1 MHGRFRA
8 VVASPMPAR
17 AARIEPTVT
26 PRFTRALLQA
36 AARRD
41 IAVPEALLAELDA
54 GERVSLAAQDRLWGY
69 LCSHDADP
77 LIGLELGLSIQVGHL
92 DTAGMLLMSSNTV
105 GEALDALLEYHPIVG
120 EGGRFDLVRGHA
132 TCRLI
137 YEPHYATRC
146 SERVEAVMGCLLAL
160 TGWTT
165 GHAFRPD
172 AVTFVHGPLADPARY
187 TQRLG
192 VPVHFNGDANM
203 LAFDTANLAL
213 PLSQANPALYAH
225 LQRLAMDELDALGS
239 RSLGARIRHILTGHP
254 DWGRDRVAFE
264 LDISPR
270 HLVRRLAAEGESFKQ
285 LHDELRRALAERALR
300 DNVRGDAIAER
311 LGFADERAFA
321 RAFKRWTGITPARFR
336 AQQAPRT
343 DALLPGR

>member
-1 MHGRFRA
+1 MWVDDDA
-8 VVASPMPAR
+8 ADDVVAR
-17 AARIEPTVT
+17 AADGNRQ
-26 PRFTRALLQA
+26 ALEELTEVLMGEVEKGA
-36 AARRD
+36 HALAEEVAARRRAEQLA
-41 IAVPEALLAELDA
+41 AVAMADARRSCAEALLLSVDA
-54 GERVSLAAQDRLWGY
+54 HAQHDERAQEAR
-69 LCSHDADP
+69 
-77 LIGLELGLSIQVGHL
+77 
-92 DTAGMLLMSSNTV
+92 AGMRSL
-105 GEALDALLEYHPIVG
+105 
-120 EGGRFDLVRGHA
+120 
-132 TCRLI
+132 
-137 YEPHYATRC
+137 

-165 GHAFRPD
+165 GHAFCPD

-300 DNVRGDAIAER
+300 DNVRADAIAER